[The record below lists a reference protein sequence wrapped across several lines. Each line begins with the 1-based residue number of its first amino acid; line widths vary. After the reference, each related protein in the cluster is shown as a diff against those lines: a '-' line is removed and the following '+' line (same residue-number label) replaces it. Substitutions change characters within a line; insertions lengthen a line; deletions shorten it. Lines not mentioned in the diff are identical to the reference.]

1 MEVIIMARKR
11 ANGEGTIKQRS
22 DGRWEGQYS
31 IGYTR
36 KSVYGKTQ
44 EEVRKK
50 LTKIQSDIDN
60 SLYIEDTKIL
70 VADWLKVWLHEYK
83 KPSIKQKTFE
93 NYEILVNSHLIPAFP
108 KIKLKDL
115 KTNHVQQFINSEI
128 KRGLSNRTVKY
139 VVTLLSSA
147 LEQAVKTDMINKN
160 VSKAVE
166 LPKKTAKKERRIL
179 DRQEQEKLLSI
190 LENERMGVAILTAL
204 YTGLRRG
211 ELLALRWSDFD
222 KENGTLTVRQN
233 LSRLKG
239 KDGKS
244 HLEFTTP
251 KTKTSNRTIPLL
263 PEITAKLNAHK
274 KVQTLEKFKVGQL
287 WEHNDLIFCTEFGKP
302 IEPRNLIRILERL
315 TATLEIPK
323 INVHALRHTF
333 ATRAIEQGMTLKAVQ
348 EILGHSSIV
357 MTADIYTHVSNEYKK
372 EEMQKMRAVL

>member
-1 MEVIIMARKR
+1 MARKR

-50 LTKIQSDIDN
+50 LNKIHNDIDN
-60 SLYIEDTKIL
+60 DLYIEDTKIL
-70 VADWLKVWLHEYK
+70 ASEWLKVWLYEHK
-83 KPSIKQKTFE
+83 KLTIKQKTFE
-93 NYEILVNSHLIPAFP
+93 NYEILVNTHLMPAFP
-108 KIKLKDL
+108 KIKLKEL
-115 KTNHVQQFINSEI
+115 KTNHVQRFINDKI
-128 KRGLSNRTVKY
+128 KSGLSDRTVKY
-139 VVTLLSSA
+139 IVTLLSCA
-147 LEQAVKTDMINKN
+147 LEQAVKNDMINKN
-160 VSKAVE
+160 VSKAVT
-166 LPKKTAKKERRIL
+166 LPKKTAKKEKRIL

-190 LENERMGVAILTAL
+190 LENERMGVAIILTL
-204 YTGLRRG
+204 MIGLRRG

-222 KENGTLTVRQN
+222 KEKGHLHIRQN

-239 KDGKS
+239 EDGKS
-244 HLEFTTP
+244 HLTFTTP
-251 KTKTSNRTIPLL
+251 KTKSSNRTITLL

-274 KVQTLEKFKVGQL
+274 KAQTLEKFKVGQF

-315 TATLEIPK
+315 TDTLEIPK

-333 ATRAIEQGMTLKAVQ
+333 ATRALEQGISLKVVQ
-348 EILGHSSIV
+348 EILGHSSIA
-357 MTADIYTHVSNEYKK
+357 MTADIYSHVSIEYQ
-372 EEMQKMRAVL
+372 ETEMQKMRAVL